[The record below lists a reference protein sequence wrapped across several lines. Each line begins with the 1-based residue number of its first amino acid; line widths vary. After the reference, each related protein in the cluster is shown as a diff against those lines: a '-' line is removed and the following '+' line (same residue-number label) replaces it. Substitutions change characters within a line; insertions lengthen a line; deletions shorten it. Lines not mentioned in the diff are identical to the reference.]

1 MALNKTSEGSCKKVD
16 RRIVRTRKAIMDAFD
31 QLAAEKSIDKITVS
45 AIVRTADIDRK
56 TFYLHYS
63 SINDLLDKKAECYL
77 TRVFSATME
86 RAGNDATPQLR
97 LHILLDEVNTVIRE
111 NAQTFARI
119 AEYVSIDMMI
129 DLFAKALMPA
139 LDDVGL
145 RSALDDNFEEL
156 FEARSRLRFA
166 FSGALALYITW
177 LKRGCV
183 TPIESVSNLI
193 EDIAINGFVP
203 LVDVPL
209 LERA

>member
-45 AIVRTADIDRK
+45 AIVRIADIDRK

-97 LHILLDEVNTVIRE
+97 LHILLDEV
-111 NAQTFARI
+111 
-119 AEYVSIDMMI
+119 
-129 DLFAKALMPA
+129 K
-139 LDDVGL
+139 
-145 RSALDDNFEEL
+145 
-156 FEARSRLRFA
+156 
-166 FSGALALYITW
+166 FSVHAP
-177 LKRGCV
+177 K
-183 TPIESVSNLI
+183 PPSVNSVL
-193 EDIAINGFVP
+193 P
-203 LVDVPL
+203 
-209 LERA
+209 